1 MGKLKFGIIGNG
13 SIAKKHINLIK
24 KKFPNAEI
32 NVLAH
37 KKKFKSKFD
46 LRIFYKDKT
55 FFKINYDFIFICNPS
70 IRHVEYIKKCL
81 KYKIKNIFV
90 EKPLSDNFNDIKK
103 LIKEY
108 PDVKKKV
115 LVGYVLLFNK
125 LFIKTLKLIKQKKLG
140 EIISATIVCNSN
152 FKKWRKDTKF
162 YKTVSANK
170 NLGGGV
176 LNELSHEINYA
187 INLFGPVKK
196 VFAKLYYKDKKKID
210 VESEAKI
217 ICSSKKNFNFGIFIN
232 FLSNQEDRY
241 CEIIGTKANLFL
253 DFKNKLLYLNK
264 KKILY
269 DTKKNNDQMY
279 DCQLKFLINKDNK
292 NTIFEKFNNSIETSK
307 LIKMI
312 RLSQKKNKIMRL
324 I

>member
-13 SIAKKHINLIK
+13 SIAKKHIGLIK
-24 KKFPNAEI
+24 KKFPNAEV
-32 NVLAH
+32 NVLVH
-37 KKKFKSKFD
+37 KKIIKSKFD
-46 LRIFYKDKT
+46 LKIFYKDRT
-55 FFKINYDFIFICNPS
+55 FFEINYDFIFICNPS
-70 IRHVEYIKKCL
+70 IKHVEYIKKSL

-90 EKPLSDNFNDIKK
+90 EKPLSDNFKDIKK
-103 LIKEY
+103 LITEY

-125 LFIKTLKLIKQKKLG
+125 LFIKTFKLIKQKKLG
-140 EIISATIVCNSN
+140 KIISATIVCNSN
-152 FKKWRKDTKF
+152 FKKWRKEIKF

-196 VFAKLYYKDKKKID
+196 VFAKLNYKNKKKID
-210 VESEAKI
+210 VETEAKI
-217 ICSSKKNFNFGIFIN
+217 ICSSKDNLNFGIFIN

-253 DFKNKLLYLNK
+253 DFKNKILYLNK
-264 KKILY
+264 KKILCFS
-269 DTKKNNDQMY
+269 KNNNNQMY
-279 DCQLKFLINKDNK
+279 DDQLKFLLNK
-292 NTIFEKFNNSIETSK
+292 NNKNIILDKFNNSIETSK

-312 RLSQKKNKIMRL
+312 KLSDKKNKFMR
-324 I
+324 II